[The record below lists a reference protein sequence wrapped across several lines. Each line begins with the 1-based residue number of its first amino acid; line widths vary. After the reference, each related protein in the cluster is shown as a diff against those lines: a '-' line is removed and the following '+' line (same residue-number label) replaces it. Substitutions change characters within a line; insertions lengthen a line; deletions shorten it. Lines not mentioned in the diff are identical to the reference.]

1 MLEKTLLCE
10 FFERSNRK
18 VIFFRK
24 YLLSASEPFV
34 SIASAFGEKGCWLCS
49 NQSMGTSLAQQI

>member
-10 FFERSNRK
+10 FFERSTRK

-24 YLLSASEPFV
+24 YLLSVSEPFV
-34 SIASAFGEKGCWLCS
+34 SIASAFGEKGRWPCS
-49 NQSMGTSLAQQI
+49 SLMIRTALAQQI

>member
-24 YLLSASEPFV
+24 YLLSVSEPFV
-34 SIASAFGEKGCWLCS
+34 NIASAFGEKDRWPCS
-49 NQSMGTSLAQQI
+49 SLMIRTELAQQI